1 MIDIFSGID
10 YVGSL
15 LDGIWIGVLMFA
27 PYILIAATVV
37 AVGELILNCII
48 KK

>member
-1 MIDIFSGID
+1 MVDVFSGID

-15 LDGIWIGVLMFA
+15 LDGIWIGVLIFA
-27 PYILIAATVV
+27 PYILIAATV
-37 AVGELILNCII
+37 AVGKLILNRIV